1 MAQVGEEESPTA
13 MSYTIH
19 EDEHGKLFLVTFAG
33 VLTDEILLES
43 LERTAHFVEAVGI
56 RSSVADFSA
65 VTRFDVTAEMVA
77 RIAAR
82 EPIVPDPFLRI
93 VVAPRDDVYG
103 MSRMFQLRSGES
115 SNRVTLVRTLAE
127 AWQLLG
133 IKEPHLVP
141 ITQK

>member
-1 MAQVGEEESPTA
+1 
-13 MSYTIH
+13 MSYTIRQ
-19 EDEHGKLFLVTFAG
+19 DEHGKLFLVTFTG

-43 LERTAHFVEAVGI
+43 LEHTGRYLKVSGN
-56 RSSVADFSA
+56 RSGVADFSH
-65 VTRFDVTAEMVA
+65 VTRFEVTAQMIA

-103 MSRMFQLRSGES
+103 MSRMFQLRTGES
-115 SNRVTLVRTLAE
+115 SNRMILVRTPAE

-133 IKEPHLVP
+133 IEEPRLVP
-141 ITQK
+141 IAEQ